1 MPKPLMSDEEWFNFL
16 KECRSSGMSDKDWCI
31 MHGIHPSTL
40 YKVIKRLRQKTCN
53 IPDHEDKTFPLKQEV
68 VEVASIDD
76 NGVITKPQVQE
87 TMPSTDEKIPMLPF
101 APTANEPQLD
111 ATVRIVMPSGVKVEM
126 SNNANAATIR
136 NILGV
141 LQTL

>member
-1 MPKPLMSDEEWFNFL
+1 MPRPLMSDEQWLNFL

-40 YKVIKRLRQKTCN
+40 YKVIKRLRLKACD
-53 IPDHEDKTFPLKQEV
+53 IPDHEENVAPLKQEV
-68 VEVASIDD
+68 ALVASIDE
-76 NGVITKPQVQE
+76 NGVLTKSQPSEAVSLPAPNAS
-87 TMPSTDEKIPMLPF
+87 MPL
-101 APTANEPQLD
+101 TASCMEHQLD
-111 ATVRIVMPSGVKVEM
+111 ATVRIVMPTGVLVEM
-126 SNNANAATIR
+126 SNNANVATIR